1 MDFNSKVSSVTVDK
15 PKLRYLLRVL
25 MQRFNYYKKIVPL
38 WENNTR
44 GLRKLT
50 SVKHH
55 LVRLLKDMCVCV

>member
-1 MDFNSKVSSVTVDK
+1 MWTVLRISECLTMDFNSKVSSVTVDK

-44 GLRKLT
+44 GIRQLT
-50 SVKHH
+50 SV
-55 LVRLLKDMCVCV
+55 